1 MLGQNSS
8 SWDLFR
14 ESFKYYGTNSLFM
27 IPSSDITPEDRQRT
41 DRLVEFY
48 LGSYDNITEQNAQ
61 ALIDM
66 YSDSGNSFLFLKLN
80 LIFD

>member
-1 MLGQNSS
+1 
-8 SWDLFR
+8 
-14 ESFKYYGTNSLFM
+14 M

-80 LIFD
+80 LIID

>member
-1 MLGQNSS
+1 
-8 SWDLFR
+8 
-14 ESFKYYGTNSLFM
+14 M
-27 IPSSDITPEDRQRT
+27 IPSSDITLEDRQRT

-48 LGSYDNITEQNAQ
+48 LGSYENITEQNAQ

-80 LIFD
+80 LIID

>member
-1 MLGQNSS
+1 
-8 SWDLFR
+8 
-14 ESFKYYGTNSLFM
+14 M
-27 IPSSDITPEDRQRT
+27 IPSSDITAEDRQRT

-61 ALIDM
+61 ALIDL

-80 LIFD
+80 LIID